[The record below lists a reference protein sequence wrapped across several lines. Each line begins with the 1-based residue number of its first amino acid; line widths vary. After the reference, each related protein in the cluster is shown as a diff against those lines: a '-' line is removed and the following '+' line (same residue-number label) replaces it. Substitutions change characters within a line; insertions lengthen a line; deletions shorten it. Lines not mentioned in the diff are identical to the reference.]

1 MCHEISSQVSLWEQH
16 VSSWTMKKADKAY
29 LSNRECS
36 VQEVF
41 YHILPELKL
50 SSIVLS
56 LYFVSTNLPKER
68 LQELLSEK

>member
-16 VSSWTMKKADKAY
+16 VSSWTMKKTDKAY
-29 LSNRECS
+29 LSNWECS

-50 SSIVLS
+50 SRIVLS